1 LIGRRFCG
9 EQRLGES
16 VDGAGEIEAV
26 IEAPLESGE
35 ISVGVLTSDG
45 MVSESGVEPS
55 TVVDLVDEAR

>member
-1 LIGRRFCG
+1 LIGRRFSG

-26 IEAPLESGE
+26 ESGE